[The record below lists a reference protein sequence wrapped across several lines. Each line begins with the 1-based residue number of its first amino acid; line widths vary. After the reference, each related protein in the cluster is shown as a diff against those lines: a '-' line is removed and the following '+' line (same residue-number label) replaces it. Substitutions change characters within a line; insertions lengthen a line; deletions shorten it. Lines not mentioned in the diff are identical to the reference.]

1 MGVFHVPGEV
11 AGIETPKRFI
21 PVEKMLVD
29 TGSEFTWIPA
39 PILEQAGVTVAK
51 KDQSFVMADG
61 DTVARSM
68 GYAFLRSS
76 GFETVDEV
84 VFAQPDDLTIL
95 GARTLEGFGVVPD
108 PGRKRLAA
116 AGPHLAARGGSEAS

>member
-11 AGIETPKRFI
+11 AGIEPPKRFI

-51 KDQSFVMADG
+51 KDQSFVITDG

-108 PGRKRLAA
+108 PGRKKLAA
-116 AGPHLAARGGSEAS
+116 AGPHLAARGGAET